1 MQTSFFAKITRD
13 IRAFADKYA
22 NGKLVSVLEGG
33 YSDKALTSGALSHVA
48 GFFGE
53 KPSQASWWNEENLE
67 NVC

>member
-1 MQTSFFAKITRD
+1 LQTSFFAKITRD

-53 KPSQASWWNEENLE
+53 EPSQASWWNEENLE
-67 NVC
+67 SVC